1 MVLQNQQL
9 VLAQS
14 PVNHQPARALS
25 IAAGSEAS
33 AQLSLLR
40 NLQIQYLQSYWQAL
54 SFKSSGKQSWCRD
67 RRGCNCWQSYLRS
80 DLNAF
85 LFDSNSNRRT
95 CPSKFA
101 CVIGSEIFEWT
112 VQAKQRRF
120 LSWKDDCWWCE
131 LCGNWATSGYGGPC
145 FCKSVRFCSWLQV
158 VDLKLMH
165 LASVCVHF
173 ENEFC
178 VMF

>member
-14 PVNHQPARALS
+14 PVNHQPACGLS

-54 SFKSSGKQSWCRD
+54 SFKSSGKQSWRRD

-85 LFDSNSNRRT
+85 LFDSHSNRRT

-101 CVIGSEIFEWT
+101 CVIGSDIFELSRPS
-112 VQAKQRRF
+112 KDGSF
-120 LSWKDDCWWCE
+120 LGRPKVGGVSCVETGQLAGMEDLAFVSRSDLALGCWFKI
-131 LCGNWATSGYGGPC
+131 NA
-145 FCKSVRFCSWLQV
+145 FCK
-158 VDLKLMH
+158 H
-165 LASVCVHF
+165 LC
-173 ENEFC
+173 
-178 VMF
+178 